1 MLEEGVFLL
10 IVVIII
16 FFVSSMVLF
25 WAFAGYPLTLYLLSK
40 LRPNPVARRP
50 QFPKVTVLVCTY
62 NEAQVIERRIEN
74 LLESDYPLDKL
85 EILVVDSASPDGTA
99 EIVERFCGAHAAA
112 PVRLLREDER
122 RGKVSAINS
131 GLSQAQG
138 ELIVLTDG
146 PTLYWPDTIR
156 LVVENFGD
164 PRVGA
169 VTGRWADYAYDA
181 ETPAQESR
189 QPVIGF
195 RNLFR
200 RLESEVDSTTVLTG
214 ELTAFRKSLL
224 PAIPSEVV
232 IDDLYIALSIRE
244 QGYRVIADSRAE
256 YTEKSPETYSE
267 LIVQKVNNVAG
278 SAQLL
283 MRFRKMFGNY
293 RYGLYGLVI
302 FPSRVMQAPL
312 SPILVGLAVC
322 SGIILAVAWL
332 GIQIS
337 LLLAL
342 GLLILGAVLSLY
354 RRGALLRPLLAFA
367 LSEWI
372 IFRGLVM
379 YMRGEYTSLWE
390 KVASTRE

>member
-1 MLEEGVFLL
+1 L
-10 IVVIII
+10 IVVAII
-16 FFVSSMVLF
+16 FCVSSVALL
-25 WAFAGYPLTLYLLSK
+25 WAFAGYPLALILLSR

-50 QFPKVTVLVCTY
+50 HFPQVSILVCTY
-62 NEAQVIERRIEN
+62 NEARVIERRIEN
-74 LLESDYPLDKL
+74 LLESEYPLDKL
-85 EILVVDSASPDGTA
+85 EILIVDAASPDGTA
-99 EIVERFCGAHAAA
+99 EVVERYCKAHVAA

-122 RGKVSAINS
+122 RGKVSAINL
-131 GLSQAQG
+131 GLSQAEG

-146 PTLYWPDTIR
+146 PTLYWPSTIR

-169 VTGRWADYAYDA
+169 VTGRWADYAYEA

-189 QPVIGF
+189 RPVIGF

-224 PAIPSEVV
+224 HEIPAEVV
-232 IDDLYIALSIRE
+232 IDDLYIALSVRE
-244 QGYRVIADSRAE
+244 QGYRVIADSRAQ

-267 LIVQKVNNVAG
+267 LIAQKVNNVAG

-283 MRFRKMFGNY
+283 MRFRKVFGNY
-293 RYGLYGLVI
+293 RYGLYGLMI
-302 FPSRVMQAPL
+302 FPSRIVQAPL
-312 SPILVGLAVC
+312 SPILLGLAVG
-322 SGIILAVAWL
+322 SGMILAVAWL
-332 GIQIS
+332 GIQTS

-342 GLLILGAVLSLY
+342 GLLSLGALLSLY
-354 RRGALLRPLLAFA
+354 RRGALLRPLWAVA

-372 IFRGLVM
+372 ILRGLVR
-379 YMRGEYTSLWE
+379 YMRGEYTSLWD

>member
-1 MLEEGVFLL
+1 MILAILVFC
-10 IVVIII
+10 
-16 FFVSSMVLF
+16 VSSAALF
-25 WAFAGYPLTLYLLSK
+25 WAFAGYPLALILLSK

-50 QFPKVTVLVCTY
+50 HHPQVSILVCTY
-62 NEAQVIERRIEN
+62 NEARVIERRIEN

-85 EILVVDSASPDGTA
+85 EILVVDSASPDGTG

-122 RGKVSAINS
+122 RGKVSAINL
-131 GLSQAQG
+131 GLSRAQG
-138 ELIVLTDG
+138 ELVFLTDG
-146 PTLYWPDTIR
+146 PTLYWPDTVR
-156 LVVENFGD
+156 LAVENFAD

-169 VTGRWADYAYDA
+169 VTGRWADYTYDA

-200 RLESEVDSTTVLTG
+200 RLESDVDSTTVLTG

-232 IDDLYIALSIRE
+232 IDDLYIALAVRE
-244 QGYRVIADSRAE
+244 QGYRVIADSRAA

-278 SAQLL
+278 SAHLL

-293 RYGLYGLVI
+293 RYGLFGLVI
-302 FPSRVMQAPL
+302 FPSRVIQAPL
-312 SPILVGLAVC
+312 SPILLALAIG

-332 GIQIS
+332 GIQTS
-337 LLLAL
+337 LLLGLAL
-342 GLLILGAVLSLY
+342 LSLGALLGLY
-354 RRGALLRPLLAFA
+354 RRGALLRPLWAFA

-372 IFRGLVM
+372 ILRGLVR